1 MRLSKGQMETKKS
14 PPKKTAF
21 SSPEGLKALKE
32 ALYSPRVNNKMVK
45 KSPEWHELMEQR
57 RQAERDKSP

>member
-1 MRLSKGQMETKKS
+1 MEPERL

-21 SSPEGLKALKE
+21 GTPEGLKRLKE
-32 ALYSPRVNNKMVK
+32 ALYSPRVNDKMV
-45 KSPEWHELMEQR
+45 PMPPAWHEMMEQR